1 MIKVLITGAES
12 YIGLALERY
21 LTREPEAYIVDTVD
35 MIGDS
40 WKQKDFSGYDTVF
53 HVAGIVHKKEKQDM
67 RDLYFKVNCDLA
79 YETAQK
85 AKSEGVKHFIF
96 LSSMSVYGI
105 ENGIIDIGTIPNP
118 ISFYGQSKLKAEKSI
133 KSLESDTFRVATLR
147 PPMVYGKNCRGNYPR
162 LAKIALKSPVF
173 PDINNRRSMIYIE
186 NLTEF
191 VKLLIDECDDGLF
204 FPQNT
209 NYVKTSELVELI
221 ACLHGKKMRMTKI
234 FNPFI
239 KLLKFG
245 IINKVFGDLIYEKEM
260 SKYKHNYNLRNFKE
274 SVELT
279 ESKQDDFKEK

>member
-1 MIKVLITGAES
+1 MIKILITGAES

-21 LTREPEAYIVDTVD
+21 LTRDPDAYAVDTVD

-40 WKQKDFSGYDTVF
+40 WKQKDFSSYDAVF

-79 YETAQK
+79 YETARK

-105 ENGIIDIGTIPNP
+105 EKGIIDIDTIPDP
-118 ISFYGQSKLKAEKSI
+118 VSFYGQSKLKAEKSI

-147 PPMVYGKNCRGNYPR
+147 PPMVYGKGCRGNYPR

-204 FPQNT
+204 FPQNA

-221 ACLHGKKMRMTKI
+221 AGLHGRKMRMTKI
-234 FNPFI
+234 FNPFK

-260 SKYKHNYNLRNFKE
+260 STYKLNYNLRNFKE

-279 ESKQDDFKEK
+279 EM

>member
-21 LTREPEAYIVDTVD
+21 LTREPEAYTVDTVD

-40 WKQKDFSGYDTVF
+40 WKQKDFSGYDAVF

-133 KSLESDTFRVATLR
+133 KSLESDTFKVATLR
-147 PPMVYGKNCRGNYPR
+147 PPMVYGKSCRGNYPR

-186 NLTEF
+186 NLTGF

-221 ACLHGKKMRMTKI
+221 AGLHGRKIRVTKI

-239 KLLKFG
+239 KLLNFG
-245 IINKVFGDLIYEKEM
+245 IINKVFGDLVYEKEM
-260 SKYKHNYNLRNFKE
+260 SAYKHNYNSRSFKE

-279 ESKQDDFKEK
+279 EM

>member
-40 WKQKDFSGYDTVF
+40 WKQKDFSGYDAVF

>member
-21 LTREPEAYIVDTVD
+21 LTREPEAYTVDTVD

-40 WKQKDFSGYDTVF
+40 WKQKDFSGYDAVF

-133 KSLESDTFRVATLR
+133 KSLESDTFKVATLR
-147 PPMVYGKNCRGNYPR
+147 PPMVYGKSCRGNYPR

-186 NLTEF
+186 NLTGF

-221 ACLHGKKMRMTKI
+221 AGLHGRKIRVTKI

-239 KLLKFG
+239 KLLNFG

-260 SKYKHNYNLRNFKE
+260 SAYKHNYNSRSFKE

-279 ESKQDDFKEK
+279 EM